1 MRTLR
6 ILSLVCLCALL
17 ASSAPAAEGL
27 VFQADY
33 AKAAKEAKKAGKGMV
48 VEFETAWCPFCRAM
62 EKKTFPDK
70 AVREA
75 ASKLVLAKV
84 DADTQTMLAKKFR
97 VGEEFPLFV
106 FLTPEGDELF
116 RFAGYQPPT
125 SFARALQSVA
135 DPDSELQKARRAAE
149 EKPKDA
155 AAQLAL
161 GDSLYEVGAVG
172 QAADAYEI
180 ALKGGLEGDALE
192 RAGSRRAEHLR
203 DAEKWSDAAALYLD
217 LLKQRPGSERAPFY
231 RLGLVETYIGWGRDS
246 KAEAEAKRLAETH
259 PDHPATARAASLLE

>member
-6 ILSLVCLCALL
+6 LLSLVCFCVLL

-33 AKAAKEAKKAGKGMV
+33 AKARKEAKKAGKGMV

-70 AVREA
+70 AVMEA

-84 DADTQTMLAKKFR
+84 DADTQTVLAKKFR

-106 FLTPEGDELF
+106 FLDKEGEELF
-116 RFAGYQPPT
+116 RFAGYQPPA
-125 SFARALQSVA
+125 SFARALESLA
-135 DPDSELQKARRAAE
+135 DPDSELQKAKRAAAAQ
-149 EKPKDA
+149 PKDA
-155 AAQLAL
+155 GTQVAY
-161 GDSLYEVGAVG
+161 GDALYEVGAVG
-172 QAADAYEI
+172 QASDAYGI
-180 ALKGGLEGDALE
+180 ALQGGLEGEAVE

-203 DAEKWSDAAALYLD
+203 MCEEWKDAEAIYLD
-217 LLKQRPGSERAPFY
+217 LLKSRPDSERAPFY

-246 KAEAEAKRLAETH
+246 KAEAEAKRLSEAH
-259 PDHPATARAASLLE
+259 PGHPATARAASLLE